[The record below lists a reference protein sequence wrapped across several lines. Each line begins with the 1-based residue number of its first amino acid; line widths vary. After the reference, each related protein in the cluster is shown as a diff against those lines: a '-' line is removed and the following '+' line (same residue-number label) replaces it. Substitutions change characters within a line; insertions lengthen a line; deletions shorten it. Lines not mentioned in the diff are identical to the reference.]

1 MTVSAAEQ
9 YLLELINR
17 ARLDPQAEA
26 ARYGLSLNAGLTAG
40 TIAGAPVQVLTY
52 NTELE
57 QAAQGHS
64 EWILETDTF
73 SHTGAGGSDPGDR
86 IVAAGYELTGSWT
99 WRENLAWTGSTSEI
113 DLVDAVED
121 HHEGLYRSASHREN
135 TFASDIREI
144 GVAQVEGRF
153 THDGSTFNASTLTLN
168 FASSGTDN
176 FITGV
181 AYTDSD
187 ADDFYSIGE
196 GYAGLQITAEGN
208 SDVSASAGGY
218 GVAVSADSAVGVTIS
233 QNNITLATLSVDTT
247 AGNVKLDVVTAS
259 DGSQSLFL
267 SADTTLI
274 TGIADAS
281 LLGIGD
287 LNLTGSDADNV
298 LNGNGGDNII
308 DGGAGDD
315 LLSGGQGADRLIG
328 GTGDD
333 VIRGG
338 EGRAFQW
345 ENLQSS
351 SSASTINADVLIG
364 GDGDDRLH
372 GQSGSDVLD
381 GGAGD
386 DRLTGGGGRDTFV
399 FVEGDDVILDFTDNV
414 DSIQLDGSALGIDT
428 VDELLA
434 LGQIIDGN
442 AVFDFGDDSL
452 RINDVDDLSILMND
466 LLVY

>member
-26 ARYGLSLNAGLTAG
+26 ARYGLSLNAGLAAG
-40 TIAGAPVQVLTY
+40 TISGAPVQVLTH
-52 NTELE
+52 NTDLE
-57 QAAQGHS
+57 RAAQGHA

-73 SHTGAGGSDPGDR
+73 THTGADGSDPGDR

-99 WRENLAWTGSTSEI
+99 WRENLAWTGTTGEL
-113 DLVDAVED
+113 DLVQAIED
-121 HHEGLYRSASHREN
+121 HHEGLYRSEGHREN
-135 TFASDIREI
+135 TFASDIREV
-144 GVAQVEGRF
+144 GVAQVEGLF
-153 THDGSTFNASTLTLN
+153 TQSGSTFNASALTLN
-168 FASSGTDN
+168 FASTGTDH

-196 GYAGLQITAEGN
+196 GQSGLRFTADGN
-208 SDVSASAGGY
+208 SDISASAGGY
-218 GVAVSADSAVGVTIS
+218 GVAVAANSNVGVTIS
-233 QNNITLATLSVDTT
+233 QGSTTLATLRVDTSG
-247 AGNVKLDVVTAS
+247 GNAKLDVVTAS
-259 DGSQSLFL
+259 DGSQSLAL
-267 SADTTLI
+267 SADATLI

-345 ENLQSS
+345 ESLQSS
-351 SSASTINADVLIG
+351 SSTSTINADVLIG

-399 FVEGDDVILDFTDNV
+399 FRDGTDVVLDFTNNV
-414 DSIQLDGSALGIDT
+414 DNIQLDGDALGITT
-428 VDELLA
+428 VDEALA
-434 LGQIIDGN
+434 MGQIVDGN
-442 AVFDFGDDSL
+442 AVFVFGDDSL
-452 RINDVDDLSILMND
+452 RVNDVTDLDLLAND
-466 LLVY
+466 LLVF

>member
-26 ARYGLSLNAGLTAG
+26 ARYGLSLNSGLAAG
-40 TIAGAPVQVLTY
+40 TISGAPVQVLTH

-73 SHTGAGGSDPGDR
+73 SHTGADGSDPGDR

-113 DLVDAVED
+113 DLVEAVED
-121 HHEGLYRSASHREN
+121 HHEGLYRSAGHREN
-135 TFASDIREI
+135 TFADDIREV

-153 THDGSTFNASTLTLN
+153 THEGSTFNASALTLN
-168 FASSGTDN
+168 FASTGTDN

-181 AYTDSD
+181 VYTDSD

-196 GYAGLQITAEGN
+196 GESGLRFTADGN
-208 SDVSASAGGY
+208 SDISAAAGGY
-218 GVAVSADSAVGVTIS
+218 GVAVGASQSVGVTIS
-233 QNNITLATLSVDTT
+233 QGSTTLATLNVDTS
-247 AGNVKLDVVTAS
+247 AGNVKLDVVTAN
-259 DGSQSLFL
+259 DGSQSLAL
-267 SADTTLI
+267 SGNATLVS
-274 TGIADAS
+274 GIADAT

-287 LNLTGSDADNV
+287 LDLTGSDADNV
-298 LNGNGGDNII
+298 LNGNAGSNII

-315 LLSGGQGADRLIG
+315 QLSGGQGADRLLG
-328 GTGDD
+328 GDGDD

-338 EGRAFQW
+338 EGRDTNWGSFGI
-345 ENLQSS
+345 NNST
-351 SSASTINADVLIG
+351 STINADVLIG

-399 FVEGDDVILDFTDNV
+399 FRDGTDVVLDFTDNV
-414 DSIQLDGSALGIDT
+414 DSIQLDGGALGIST
-428 VDELLA
+428 VDEALA
-434 LGQIIDGN
+434 MGQIVDGN
-442 AVFDFGDDSL
+442 AVFAFGDDSL
-452 RINDVDDLSILMND
+452 RVNDVTDLDLLVND
-466 LLVY
+466 LLVF